1 MMRQLPPQRAVSLGY
16 SSPPP
21 PLDDDDGGD
30 VGGGAALLTRRRR
43 PTLHDIRYDDS
54 LLTDSFQSKASSV
67 FTDFTQSYDADQSDF
82 HEISDSSEDLTLTEA
97 LTCHTHDLLK
107 PSDSGGTDYSSSSRK
122 SSATS
127 DSAIDLHPGGADD
140 TTSGDTSPVPNVV
153 TGGGF
158 VKNYYDAA
166 ALLSESDTVYAAV
179 DAAAE
184 TLTSRSKRLLFIDAQ
199 TPSFTRLPPSVIIS
213 DHSQDIPNSPTEV
226 SASHVQGQYFLF
238 LSVKRHFSS
247 NCMFMYG
254 YIHVV
259 PYLFLLR
266 KTVAVC
272 ILVRKT
278 CTCTWQALHDYSRVL
293 LCRIFSGFFQV
304 GKGKK

>member
-153 TGGGF
+153 TGGGGGGRF
-158 VKNYYDAA
+158 DVNNYYDPA
-166 ALLSESDTVYAAV
+166 ALLGESDTAYAVAT
-179 DAAAE
+179 E
-184 TLTSRSKRLLFIDAQ
+184 TLASGSEHAHETSRSKRLLFIDAQ

-226 SASHVQGQYFLF
+226 SASHVQGQYFLS
-238 LSVKRHFSS
+238 LSFCYAS
-247 NCMFMYG
+247 
-254 YIHVV
+254 
-259 PYLFLLR
+259 LF
-266 KTVAVC
+266 
-272 ILVRKT
+272 
-278 CTCTWQALHDYSRVL
+278 
-293 LCRIFSGFFQV
+293 
-304 GKGKK
+304 